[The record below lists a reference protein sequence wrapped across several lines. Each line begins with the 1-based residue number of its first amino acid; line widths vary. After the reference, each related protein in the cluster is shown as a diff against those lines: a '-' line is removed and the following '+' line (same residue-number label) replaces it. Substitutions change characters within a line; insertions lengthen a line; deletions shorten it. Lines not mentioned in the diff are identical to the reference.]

1 MYKKFILAKTLD
13 KVMQFCCRYTLLG
26 GIVQAVFNLV
36 QEVNHKP
43 QQYMLHPKIQK
54 SIVKELVYNQK
65 YKFSNDLV
73 VMNFL
78 DEEWI
83 KNNSS
88 GEYVSNDIISRY
100 FL

>member
-1 MYKKFILAKTLD
+1 M
-13 KVMQFCCRYTLLG
+13 
-26 GIVQAVFNLV
+26 QAVFHLV
-36 QEVNHKP
+36 QEVNQKP

-54 SIVKELVYNQK
+54 LIVKELVYNQK